1 MLFFFYILLKIFK
14 KEYPM
19 NCPKRKLHEVHSYQE
34 TFKPGEYTNAR
45 PKVMREIFQKVKE
58 GDSACA
64 WDANIFN
71 EFWGNGKV
79 VASLGNGMIS
89 NEDKE
94 EVQKHW
100 DDSGL
105 KDALHL
111 LTLEPEKLQWDVYEK
126 IDEILQK
133 LTTKHY
139 ILATV
144 RLIATLQPRLF
155 SMTVNPKSL
164 DDIVANFKQDG
175 IDFDYEGYERVSSK
189 DEVLETL
196 RRSHLIQTLLIQEY
210 QDDFIYDLGDVTG
223 ALANLNKN

>member
-1 MLFFFYILLKIFK
+1 MKKLNLFIILCLFIQLGLTPVFSAGNQQYKTAIQSYKVANEILKDLQI
-14 KEYPM
+14 
-19 NCPKRKLHEVHSYQE
+19 NKLEEKLQLME
-34 TFKPGEYTNAR
+34 
-45 PKVMREIFQKVKE
+45 E
-58 GDSACA
+58 GL
-64 WDANIFN
+64 I
-71 EFWGNGKV
+71 
-79 VASLGNGMIS
+79 ASVNNS

-196 RRSHLIQTLLIQEY
+196 RRSHLIQTFLIQEY